1 MAAIGSITV
10 NTMTGYP
17 TPAAMDHD
25 AYARPGSDTVY
36 RRDLGK
42 RPTPA
47 TIDTISF
54 ISGLTET
61 LGDDAA
67 DAVNARYALKGT
79 AVTVTDA
86 HGVEHELTF
95 IAEVIVHSVKLVR
108 YLSADAIEIRTR
120 WTVEGA

>member
-25 AYARPGSDTVY
+25 AYARPGSNTIY

-47 TIDTISF
+47 TIDTTTLITGE
-54 ISGLTET
+54 GL
-61 LGDDAA
+61 GAA
-67 DAVNARYALKGT
+67 ATAAVDARYALKGT
-79 AVTVTDA
+79 TVTVTDA
-86 HGVEHELTF
+86 HEVEHELTF